1 MPLARR
7 FSLFTLFAAALAAQ
21 PLPPR
26 AFDRLEPAP
35 NTTRRAFRPAYR
47 AALAESLFDP
57 SSVAHFAAAQRSG
70 KPVRLRLN
78 VAPGLDLPVSIQNAQ
93 FWPDSATTTWTGSV
107 DAALPGSFSLAIT
120 DGQLNGYL
128 ATGAGRIFDITG
140 TVNQAEITEVDP
152 ASFRLECPSP
162 TPPPAEAAAESL
174 LPERQLPGPASILD
188 VLVVYS
194 AAARTAAGSATAI
207 ENQIRETLAFTN
219 QAYAN
224 TGLALRINLVGT
236 REVTYTENGSCSTA
250 LDRITNPNDGVMDD
264 VPALRDQTG
273 ADLVSFWVNRG
284 DCGGVAWVMNR
295 NDQSFARN
303 AYSVTITES
312 PTFWRNISFAHE
324 LGHNMGSTHD
334 RANSSGQGL
343 FSYSYG
349 YQSTEAQPLF
359 RDIMAYQCANAD
371 CPAQPYFSSP
381 DVLVLGRPIG
391 LPAGNPNSAD
401 AAQTFTLS
409 APTIESFRPRGGTSV
424 PLVLGPPTRSVPVA
438 GGAFSV
444 SITTSA
450 PWQAVSQASWI
461 TGLSPAS
468 GPGNATLNYQVAANG
483 SGALRRGS
491 IQIGGTT
498 HIVEQA
504 FTISCPTAPV
514 ALGTT
519 TTASLSAT
527 SCISPLRG
535 NTRAARY
542 SFAGVAGQQIALQLA
557 STAFDA
563 YLYLVRPDG
572 TILAE
577 DDDGAGN
584 FNSRIPANSG
594 FITLPTTGTYLIEA
608 TAFDSTATGA
618 FTLTTIL
625 PTVACSYSISPTT
638 LTESAV
644 AALRNVT
651 VSTAAGCNWTAV
663 SQASWIAVA
672 SSTSGAGNAD
682 VRLDIAAN
690 NTAAA
695 RSGTVTI
702 AGRTLTVNQA
712 ALSNCAPAPIAIG
725 VTASGTLSA
734 ANPCRSTFRPPGTY
748 AARYTF
754 AGTAGQ
760 TVQIV
765 LESPTLDTYLY
776 LLDPSGGILAED
788 DDAAGNL
795 NSAIPNATSL
805 LTLPATGTYTIE
817 ATTFP
822 SAAEGSFTLKLLN
835 SAPGFLA
842 LLHNT
847 PSTLNLPSSTTAQFF
862 TSASLNRQITVPVGA
877 TRLEI
882 RLRTQTP
889 NADIDLFVR
898 RGTPPVLL
906 SGSVQS
912 DYKGESLTG
921 DETIVITLASNPPLQ
936 PGIYYVSL
944 ASFTPNVAVITT
956 LTALLTPVPTPVVP
970 AVSSTGP
977 IFHSGATQTVT
988 LRFSHP
994 AGVQELG
1001 ILNALINRAL
1011 DGGSACYIAFS
1022 QPQRVLYLVN
1032 NAGPDAGLSGPLT
1045 LGATGSVSNSQCT
1058 IFSAGSSVSTTNTE
1072 LTLTLNIS
1080 FAAAFSG
1087 NRVIFLAAR
1096 SVTEQNSGWQPQ
1108 GVSAL
1113 PETAP
1118 PFPRSGT
1125 LSPTVGSVASPTL
1138 TATFLDAT
1146 SATNIQTTWLLINS
1160 AVNADRACYVAYFRP
1175 GNLLLLFPDNGD
1187 GTLATAMPLS
1197 GTGFLENSQCRINA
1211 QGSSVTVAGNTLTLN
1226 LNAVFKPAFAGP
1238 RIIFGALNSSAINST
1253 WKPLGAW
1260 QVPP

>member
-1 MPLARR
+1 MPLHRR
-7 FSLFTLFAAALAAQ
+7 LYLLSLFAASLAAQ
-21 PLPPR
+21 PQPPQ
-26 AFDRLEPAP
+26 AFDRLTPAP
-35 NTTRRAFRPAYR
+35 NAASRTLRPTYR
-47 AALAESLFDP
+47 ATLAEPLFEP
-57 SSVAHFAAAQRSG
+57 SSVAHFLTAQRLG

-93 FWPDSATTTWTGSV
+93 FWPESASVSWTGSV
-107 DAALPGSFSLAIT
+107 DTALPGSFSLAIT

-128 ATGAGRIFDITG
+128 ATGAGRIFDISG

-152 ASFRLECPSP
+152 ASFRLECPSLNAP
-162 TPPPAEAAAESL
+162 QAAESP

-194 AAARTAAGSATAI
+194 AAAKTAAAGSPAAI
-207 ENQIRETLAFTN
+207 ENQIRESVAFTN

-236 REVTYTENGSCSTA
+236 REITYTENGSCSTA
-250 LDRITNPNDGVMDD
+250 LDRITNATDGVMDD

-273 ADLVSFWVNRG
+273 ADLVSLWVLRG
-284 DCGGVAWVMNR
+284 DCGGVAWIMNR

-324 LGHNMGSTHD
+324 LGHNMGSAHD
-334 RANSSGQGL
+334 RANSNAGL
-343 FSYSYG
+343 FPYSFG
-349 YQSTEAQPLF
+349 YQSTEAQPFF

-371 CPAQPYFSSP
+371 CPTQPYFSSP
-381 DVLVLGRPIG
+381 DILVLGRPIG
-391 LPAGNPNSAD
+391 LPASNPNSAD

-409 APTIESFRPRGGTSV
+409 APTIESFRPRGGTAV
-424 PLVLGPPTRSVPVA
+424 PIVLGPPTRSVPVA

-444 SITTSA
+444 AITTSA

-461 TGLSPAS
+461 TGLSPAF

-504 FTISCPTAPV
+504 FTISCSTAPL
-514 ALGTT
+514 ALGTA
-519 TTASLSAT
+519 TTAALSAN

-542 SFAGVAGQQIALQLA
+542 SFAGVAGQQIALQLS

-563 YLYLVRPDG
+563 YLYLFRPDG
-572 TILAE
+572 TVLAE
-577 DDDGAGN
+577 DDDGAGG
-584 FNSRIPANSG
+584 FNSRIPANAG
-594 FITLPTTGTYLIEA
+594 LITLPTTGTYLIEA
-608 TAFDSTATGA
+608 TAFDATATGA

-625 PTVACSYSISPTT
+625 PTVACTYAINPTT
-638 LTESAV
+638 LSE
-644 AALRNVT
+644 AALAAQRNIA
-651 VSTAAGCNWTAV
+651 VSTPAGCNWTAV

-672 SSTSGAGNAD
+672 SNTSGAGNAD

-695 RSGTVTI
+695 RSGSVTI

-712 ALSNCAPAPIAIG
+712 ALTNCAPSPLTVG

-734 ANPCRSTFRPPGTY
+734 ANPCRSTFRPPNTF

-754 AGTAGQ
+754 SGTVGQ
-760 TVQIV
+760 SVQIV
-765 LESPTLDTYLY
+765 LESPTLDPYLY
-776 LLDPSGGILAED
+776 LLDPTGNILAED

-795 NSAIPNATSL
+795 NSAIPNATGL
-805 LTLPATGTYTIE
+805 LALPTTGTYTIE

-822 SAAEGSFTLKLLN
+822 SAAEGAFTLKLLN

-847 PSTLNLPSSTTAQFF
+847 PSTLNLPSDTTAQFY

-889 NADIDLFVR
+889 NVDVDLFVR
-898 RGTPPVLL
+898 RATPPVLV
-906 SGSVQS
+906 SGTVQA
-912 DYKGESLTG
+912 DYRGESLTG
-921 DETIVITLASNPPLQ
+921 DETIVITPASNPPLQ
-936 PGIYYVSL
+936 PGVYYVSL
-944 ASFTPNVAVITT
+944 ASFTPNAAVTTT
-956 LTALLTPVPTPVVP
+956 LTALLTPIPTPVVP

-977 IFHSGATQTVT
+977 LFHSGATQTIT

-994 AGVQELG
+994 AGIQELG
-1001 ILNALINRAL
+1001 VLNALINRSL
-1011 DGGSACYIAFS
+1011 DGGNACYIAFS

-1032 NAGPDAGLSGPLT
+1032 NAGPDAGLSSALT

-1080 FAAAFSG
+1080 FTAAFSG
-1087 NRVIFLAAR
+1087 NRVIYLAAR

-1113 PETAP
+1113 PETTP
-1118 PFPRSGT
+1118 PLPRSGV
-1125 LSPTVGSVASPTL
+1125 LSPTTGSTATATL
-1138 TATFLDAT
+1138 TATFLDQ
-1146 SATNIQTTWLLINS
+1146 SNATNIQTAWLLINS

-1187 GTLATAMPLS
+1187 GNLATAIPLS
-1197 GTGFLENSQCRINA
+1197 SSGFLENSQCRINA
-1211 QGSSVTVAGNTLTLN
+1211 QGSSVTVVGNALTLN
-1226 LNAVFKPAFAGP
+1226 LNTVFKPAFAGP
-1238 RIIFGALNSSAINST
+1238 RIIFGALNSSAVNST